1 MSVLFSSRKID
12 LLGRTHDINFQ
23 IDSLMQKK
31 NNLISTGMIIAD
43 NQIAPDEI
51 QSSNSYVQ
59 NGLAGVI
66 NLGNALTQQSA
77 MMGQPMMMVYR
88 NQANPNLISIN
99 EYAKQQAQAQLA
111 AQEKTLDLQIKRLET
126 MLSTTEKEYDSV
138 VEGEKKSIER
148 SAPKYA

>member
-1 MSVLFSSRKID
+1 MITLFASRKID
-12 LLGRTHDINFQ
+12 LLGQIHDLNFQ
-23 IDSLMQKK
+23 IDALMQKK
-31 NNLISTGMIIAD
+31 MNITNVGMIIAD
-43 NQIAPDEI
+43 GQIAPDEI

-88 NQANPNLISIN
+88 NQMNPNLVSIN

-111 AQEKTLDLQIKRLET
+111 AQEKTLDLQMKRLET
-126 MLSTTEKEYDSV
+126 MLSTKEKEYDAV
-138 VEGEKKSIER
+138 VKGEEKAIDR